1 MSENSLANRIVQ
13 ARELANLS
21 EEEVCRL
28 VGVKP
33 ETYHHWES
41 GSSEPRINKL
51 TTLAG
56 VLAVTPGW
64 LLSGDDDHLNS
75 VDDNEQIALFRLR
88 IEQLSSLQSR
98 VQVML
103 DELSCDLDDFTGAD
117 ADADASEDDLAENQ

>member
-28 VGVKP
+28 VAVKP

-41 GSSEPRINKL
+41 GASEPRINKL
-51 TTLAG
+51 ATLAG

-88 IEQLSSLQSR
+88 IEQLSSLQTR

-103 DELSCDLDDFTGAD
+103 DELSCDLDDFTDTDADEGAD
-117 ADADASEDDLAENQ
+117 DSAENQ